1 MLGKEFLND
10 EQSCKMQG
18 ESETGSHPSWANSLH
33 LGFFSGT
40 SLRTRRLVP
49 IFYGNLRPA
58 GAQTV
63 WLLRFMLQLTT
74 LYCTLRNKTHK
85 KNTLLQYRSIFNTGI
100 VEANGRQGSN
110 HSKRTPPWWSRLPVS
125 SGMAFVFPAAP
136 PRQPLRKGLT
146 EGGVAGFN

>member
-1 MLGKEFLND
+1 MSFGN
-10 EQSCKMQG
+10 
-18 ESETGSHPSWANSLH
+18 
-33 LGFFSGT
+33 FFGT

-74 LYCTLRNKTHK
+74 LYCTLRNKTHE
-85 KNTLLQYRSIFNTGI
+85 KNTLLQYRSYRSIFNAGI

-110 HSKRTPPWWSRLPVS
+110 HPKRTPPWWSRSPVS

>member
-1 MLGKEFLND
+1 MSFGN
-10 EQSCKMQG
+10 
-18 ESETGSHPSWANSLH
+18 
-33 LGFFSGT
+33 FFGT

-74 LYCTLRNKTHK
+74 LYCTLRNKTHE
-85 KNTLLQYRSIFNTGI
+85 KNTLLQYRSYRSIFNAGI

-110 HSKRTPPWWSRLPVS
+110 HPKRTPPWWSRSPVS
-125 SGMAFVFPAAP
+125 SGVARGNEAKPSRYHLCNGVV
-136 PRQPLRKGLT
+136 
-146 EGGVAGFN
+146 EGALEGFFLIMYIGREKN